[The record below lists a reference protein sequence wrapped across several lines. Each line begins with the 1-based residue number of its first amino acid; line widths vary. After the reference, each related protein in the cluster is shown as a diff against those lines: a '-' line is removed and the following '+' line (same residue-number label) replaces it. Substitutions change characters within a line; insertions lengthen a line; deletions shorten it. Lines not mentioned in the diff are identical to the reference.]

1 MGTIN
6 VKLKFKHYFVKV
18 FDLDGKIDY
27 LTFNNLKDITI
38 ENIQKECPL
47 SHTAEIYKVFESD
60 DFSCRKEIYL
70 DTLNFEVKADVK
82 FNKFKKL
89 VNDLSYL
96 ADDLSDFYFGEFD
109 EDLIDKKFIK
119 KYKYTTNKERR
130 EKLNLLI
137 KDYSEKFE
145 RWLDEFK
152 KLKEME

>member
-1 MGTIN
+1 MKTIN
-6 VKLKFKHYFVKV
+6 IELKFKHYLVKV
-18 FDLDGKIDY
+18 YQENERIDY

-38 ENIQKECPL
+38 ENIQEKYSL